1 MQILHTSVFLYPSL
15 VVNKQFL
22 SLLLTSFSKRVVVH
36 SLSNGNESDLQDIE
50 RARKRVFP
58 YERLYTKGSFETMK
72 H

>member
-36 SLSNGNESDLQDIE
+36 SLSNGNEFDLQDIE
-50 RARKRVFP
+50 RARKRAFP
-58 YERLYTKGSFETMK
+58 YERLCTKGSFETMK